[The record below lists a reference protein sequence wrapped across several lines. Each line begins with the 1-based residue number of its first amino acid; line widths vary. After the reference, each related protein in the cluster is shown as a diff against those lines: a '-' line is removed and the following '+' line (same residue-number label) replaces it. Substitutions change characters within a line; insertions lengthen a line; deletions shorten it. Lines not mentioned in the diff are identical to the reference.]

1 MVIEYNSN
9 YYIFIKLIFI
19 LIKMT
24 IQDSEIKVNKADSN
38 YLNKQQQSGGLFL
51 GFVFVLMLSSIL
63 ALALWVNQISSAN
76 DYNITGYEERISLLE
91 EQLSIV
97 DSVNTDS
104 MTGIASQLQF
114 LDKEI
119 RKLWDLSN
127 KRNKVKI
134 QETETVVIDLKNR
147 FQILQNT
154 ATELEKLA
162 NLNGASI
169 QNQSKR
175 VQTIE
180 SSNKSLPQL
189 RKDIQSLNTDILLME
204 ESLQAFNNYRKQNNA
219 VILQLQ
225 NEIRLLNSSLI
236 EINKSFKENHNSSV
250 QEDTIE

>member
-1 MVIEYNSN
+1 
-9 YYIFIKLIFI
+9 
-19 LIKMT
+19 MT

-154 ATELEKLA
+154 AIELEKLA
-162 NLNGASI
+162 NLNGTSI

-236 EINKSFKENHNSSV
+236 EINKSFKENDNSSV

>member
-1 MVIEYNSN
+1 
-9 YYIFIKLIFI
+9 
-19 LIKMT
+19 MT

-134 QETETVVIDLKNR
+134 QETETIVIDLKNR

-162 NLNGASI
+162 NLNGTSI

-236 EINKSFKENHNSSV
+236 EINIAL
-250 QEDTIE
+250 EDKKKKFFSERGYFRIEYL

>member
-1 MVIEYNSN
+1 
-9 YYIFIKLIFI
+9 
-19 LIKMT
+19 MT

-63 ALALWVNQISSAN
+63 ALALWVNQLSSAN

-154 ATELEKLA
+154 AVELEKLA

-236 EINKSFKENHNSSV
+236 EINKSFKENDNSSV

>member
-1 MVIEYNSN
+1 
-9 YYIFIKLIFI
+9 
-19 LIKMT
+19 MT

-134 QETETVVIDLKNR
+134 QETETIVIDLKNR

-162 NLNGASI
+162 NLNGTSI

-236 EINKSFKENHNSSV
+236 EINKSFKENDNSSV

>member
-1 MVIEYNSN
+1 
-9 YYIFIKLIFI
+9 
-19 LIKMT
+19 MT

-51 GFVFVLMLSSIL
+51 GFIFVLMLSSIL

-162 NLNGASI
+162 NLNGTSI

-225 NEIRLLNSSLI
+225 NEIRLLNFSLI
-236 EINKSFKENHNSSV
+236 EINKSFKENDNSSV

>member
-1 MVIEYNSN
+1 
-9 YYIFIKLIFI
+9 
-19 LIKMT
+19 MT

-38 YLNKQQQSGGLFL
+38 YLNTQQQSGGLFL

-76 DYNITGYEERISLLE
+76 DYNISGYEERISLLE

-154 ATELEKLA
+154 AIELEKLA
-162 NLNGASI
+162 NLNGTSI

-236 EINKSFKENHNSSV
+236 EINKSFKENDNSSV

>member
-1 MVIEYNSN
+1 
-9 YYIFIKLIFI
+9 
-19 LIKMT
+19 MT

-63 ALALWVNQISSAN
+63 ALALWVNQLSSAN

-134 QETETVVIDLKNR
+134 QETETAVIDLKNR

-154 ATELEKLA
+154 AVELEKLA

-225 NEIRLLNSSLI
+225 NEIRLLNFSLI
-236 EINKSFKENHNSSV
+236 EMNKSFKENDNSSV

>member
-1 MVIEYNSN
+1 
-9 YYIFIKLIFI
+9 
-19 LIKMT
+19 MT

-38 YLNKQQQSGGLFL
+38 YLNKQKQSGGLFL

-63 ALALWVNQISSAN
+63 ALALWVNQLSSAN

-119 RKLWDLSN
+119 SKLWDLSN

-134 QETETVVIDLKNR
+134 QETEAVVIDLKNR

-154 ATELEKLA
+154 AVELEKLA
-162 NLNGASI
+162 NLNEASI

-236 EINKSFKENHNSSV
+236 EINKSFKENDNSSV

>member
-1 MVIEYNSN
+1 
-9 YYIFIKLIFI
+9 
-19 LIKMT
+19 MT

-162 NLNGASI
+162 NLNRTSI

-225 NEIRLLNSSLI
+225 NEIRLLNFSLI
-236 EINKSFKENHNSSV
+236 EINKSFKENDNSSV

>member
-1 MVIEYNSN
+1 
-9 YYIFIKLIFI
+9 
-19 LIKMT
+19 MT

-180 SSNKSLPQL
+180 LSNKSLPQL

-225 NEIRLLNSSLI
+225 NEIRLLDSSLI
-236 EINKSFKENHNSSV
+236 EINKSFKENDNSLV